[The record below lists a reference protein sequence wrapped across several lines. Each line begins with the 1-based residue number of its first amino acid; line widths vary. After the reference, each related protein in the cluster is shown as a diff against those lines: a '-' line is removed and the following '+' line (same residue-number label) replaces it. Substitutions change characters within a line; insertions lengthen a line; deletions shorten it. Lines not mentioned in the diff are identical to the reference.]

1 MNFRQSASAE
11 LKSTKKGCLI
21 SRTNKTQPD
30 AINNPST
37 ALNICQV
44 NSSGN
49 SKPVKVTI
57 KALHICHQFT
67 R

>member
-37 ALNICQV
+37 A
-44 NSSGN
+44 
-49 SKPVKVTI
+49 
-57 KALHICHQFT
+57 
-67 R
+67 